1 MSCSVNSDDTWN
13 EIDVTGRIV
22 MKGLIV
28 VTGGTG
34 GLGHRVVTR
43 LRDRGR
49 NVRVLSRRAGDLQEG
64 VEYMLGDL
72 VTNQGVGEAI
82 SGAEIVVHCAGV
94 GKIKEDTA
102 QAQNLVV
109 AARRAGVRHLVGI
122 SVVGAERIPVRS
134 AVDRSMFAYFV
145 SQRAK
150 EQVIEQSGLPWTNLR
165 ATQFYDGFILVM
177 VRAMSKMPIVPM
189 PAGTRFQPVDADE
202 VADALAELALA
213 APAGQVPDFAGPKI
227 YDAES
232 LLRSYLAAIGRHRRI
247 LKIRMPGAAAA
258 AVRDGANLAPDRAVG
273 RRTWEEF
280 LASSVL
286 KPSIAPVAAD
296 RGSSH

>member
-1 MSCSVNSDDTWN
+1 
-13 EIDVTGRIV
+13 
-22 MKGLIV
+22 MKTNGLIV

-34 GLGHRVVTR
+34 GLGRRVVAR

-49 NVRVLSRRAGDLQEG
+49 NVRVLSRHPGDSQAGVEYTAGDLE
-64 VEYMLGDL
+64 
-72 VTNQGVGEAI
+72 TNQGVEKAI

-102 QAQNLVV
+102 QAQNLI
-109 AARRAGVRHLVGI
+109 AAAKLAGVRHLVGI

-134 AVDRSMFAYFV
+134 AVDRLMFAYFA

-150 EQVIEQSGLPWTNLR
+150 EQVIEQSALPWTNLR
-165 ATQFYDGFILVM
+165 ATQFYDGFILAM
-177 VRAMSKMPIVPM
+177 VRAMSKLPIVPL

-202 VADALAELALA
+202 VADALAELALG
-213 APAGQVPDFAGPKI
+213 APAGQVPDIAGPKI
-227 YDAES
+227 YDSES
-232 LLRSYLAAIGRHRRI
+232 LLRGYLVAIGKRRPI

-258 AVRDGANLAPDRAVG
+258 AIREGANLAPDRAVG

-280 LASSVL
+280 LATSVV
-286 KPSIAPVAAD
+286 KPSVARVAAG
-296 RGSSH
+296 RRSNH

>member
-1 MSCSVNSDDTWN
+1 
-13 EIDVTGRIV
+13 
-22 MKGLIV
+22 MKANGLIV

-34 GLGHRVVTR
+34 GLGHRVVAR
-43 LRDRGR
+43 LHDKGR
-49 NVRVLSRRAGDLQEG
+49 NVRVLSRHPGDSPEG
-64 VEYMLGDL
+64 VEYMAGDL
-72 VTNQGVGEAI
+72 VKNQGVEEAI

-94 GKIKEDTA
+94 GKIKEDRA
-102 QAQNLVV
+102 QAQNLVA

-134 AVDRSMFAYFV
+134 AVDRSMFAYFA

-150 EQVIEQSGLPWTNLR
+150 ELVIEQSGLPWTNLR

-177 VRAMSKMPIVPM
+177 VRAMSKMPIVPL

-202 VADALAELALA
+202 VADALVGLALD
-213 APAGQVPDFAGPKI
+213 APAGQAPDIAGPKI

-232 LLRSYLAAIGRHRRI
+232 LLRSYLVAIGKHRAI
-247 LKIRMPGAAAA
+247 LKIKMPGAAAA
-258 AVRDGANLAPDRAVG
+258 AIRDGANLAPDRAVG

-280 LASSVL
+280 LATSVL
-286 KPSIAPVAAD
+286 KLRALPLQPSAD
-296 RGSSH
+296 SATSGSEH